1 MRPPFSADRFFA
13 VFVRYNEA
21 VWPLQILLVTAA
33 IVLVVVAVS
42 APRRSRIVMG
52 SLAALWAYA
61 ALAYHA
67 AFFASLTPAGY
78 LFAALFLAEGA
89 VLAWHGLRTRRLHLA
104 VPPDAT
110 ARVVGG
116 TLILYALIGY
126 PVLASVA
133 GQQYPAAPT
142 FGVPC
147 PTAIFTLGILT
158 WCLRPVPWSVLVVPI
173 AWSVI
178 ATVAAVAF
186 GVVEDFALP
195 VAAGLALAVLA
206 RPARR
211 RTHGTHDEHR
221 PLQLGF

>member
-1 MRPPFSADRFFA
+1 M
-13 VFVRYNEA
+13 FVRYNEA
-21 VWPLQILLVTAA
+21 VWPMQMLLVTAA
-33 IVLVVVAVS
+33 IVLVIVAVS
-42 APRRSRIVMG
+42 APRRSRLVMG

-67 AFFASLTPAGY
+67 AFFAALTPAGY
-78 LFAALFLAEGA
+78 LFSALFLAEAA

-110 ARVVGG
+110 ARIAGAL
-116 TLILYALIGY
+116 LILYALIGY
-126 PVLASVA
+126 PALASFA
-133 GQQYPAAPT
+133 GQQYPAVPT

-147 PTAIFTLGILT
+147 PTTIFTFGVLV
-158 WCLRPVPWSVLVVPI
+158 WCLRPVPWSVLVVPV

-178 ATVAAVAF
+178 ATVAALAF

-195 VAAGLALAVLA
+195 VAAVLTLAVLA
-206 RPARR
+206 RPIRR
-211 RTHGTHDEHR
+211 ASHDAHDGGR